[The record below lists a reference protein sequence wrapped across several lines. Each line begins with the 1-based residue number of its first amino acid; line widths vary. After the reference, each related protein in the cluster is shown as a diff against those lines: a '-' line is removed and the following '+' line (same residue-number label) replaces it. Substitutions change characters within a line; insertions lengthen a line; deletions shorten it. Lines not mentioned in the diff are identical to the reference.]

1 MKKKIILI
9 GGAPR
14 VGKTFLAKE
23 LSKKLGIPWISTDTI
38 REFMR
43 EVADKKKYPNLFHF
57 VGKKPEIYLPSHT
70 PEQIVKDQNKESIDV
85 WKGVKSFIK
94 SDYNWES
101 CIIEGVAILPNLVL
115 KDFSK
120 NKSIKAI
127 FVLNDNKKE
136 LENRILRFGLWD
148 DAHKYPN
155 WLKPK
160 ELEWAMQFNLWLKE
174 ELKKYKYPAIEIGR
188 KDSLSLSKV
197 ITMLN
202 KF

>member
-14 VGKTFLAKE
+14 TGKTFLAKE

-57 VGKKPEIYLPSHT
+57 LERKPEIYLPSHT
-70 PEQIVKDQNKESIDV
+70 PEQIVKDQNKESVDV

-101 CIIEGVAILPNLVL
+101 YIIEGVAILPNLVS
-115 KDFSK
+115 KDFSR

-136 LENRILRFGLWD
+136 LENRIFKFGLWD
-148 DAHKYPN
+148 DAGKYPDR
-155 WLKPK
+155 LKPK
-160 ELEWAMQFNLWLKE
+160 ELEWVIQFNLWLKGE
-174 ELKKYKYPAIEIGR
+174 SKKYKYPAIEIEKGR
-188 KDSLSLSKV
+188 SPSLLKI
-197 ITMLN
+197 ITRLN
-202 KF
+202 RF